1 MAAAAA
7 ATFNTNTNT
16 NTDGKSSLAHGFED
30 AANNQL
36 IPGENG
42 GALVANIDPLVAA
55 LNDLVRGITDDR
67 IRELVRN
74 MVARVK
80 ELSANNKEEA
90 LEYLQNIFKLIFHK
104 RCIHYHNPVEGQE
117 ESKKANISGEGEKRI
132 FFRLIIELYAYYP
145 AIINAIIL
153 TNIIPQ
159 YGCYKDYFQ
168 IWEMI
173 SKMGEEEQPKYN
185 NLIQAIC
192 SVILAEIQ
200 DIVDNK
206 KEPTLLFKWLP
217 SEKSR
222 FDKNCKLKFRMQ
234 EKSHSDKYCKLTD
247 HNSVSVL
254 AYFLFYQDVSNPITR
269 KKMYRK
275 LVSDMRQKLDFP
287 EIKMC
292 AKQFS
297 HIDYKRISS
306 RAWTIYSKAF
316 LNINKSG
323 GERSQEDDRRKGRE
337 NVVEFIDE
345 NAHRIT
351 GATLQPHELI
361 YNMVST
367 SDEHE
372 TEILIA
378 QYWNLRFENAI
389 QILVYVIS
397 LDKLGIPVSN
407 MIPKILPMS
416 DVSRS
421 MLGKPIE
428 VAISLG
434 IYFTDFSHYLIDVMK
449 NFVELIEAYIETGGY
464 EYKENIAYKSSANYR
479 KLVDDFIDDY
489 TNNSLPVDF
498 AKYTNRFYEIKAL
511 DKSKYLNNI
520 MMSFTDTPK
529 IIVFGDDMSL
539 KDKYNEIMKHTGYST
554 NFEAAF
560 DTYLRICVENRISD
574 NELQSILCITDGQ
587 MNEFDRSSVWKTCY
601 DNIIQKWRIKYG
613 YKNPPPMIFWNVRAN
628 TDGYQA
634 DADKEGVQLLAGF
647 SPSVIKGVLYGQFAD
662 TVLKTVLMDDGTV
675 EEVEVSAI
683 TPWDTLMGLLSADQY
698 TQISD
703 IVRRVVEESLLL
715 E

>member
-1 MAAAAA
+1 MAASD
-7 ATFNTNTNT
+7 NSIQSRL
-16 NTDGKSSLAHGFED
+16 GQGFENASKRD
-30 AANNQL
+30 L
-36 IPGENG
+36 IFGENG
-42 GALVANIDPLVAA
+42 GALIANNDPLVAA

-67 IRELVRN
+67 ICILVRN
-74 MVARVK
+74 MVERVK

-192 SVILAEIQ
+192 SVIVAEIQ
-200 DIVDNK
+200 DIGDN

-217 SEKSR
+217 SEKSH
-222 FDKNCKLKFRMQ
+222 FDKNCKLNGK
-234 EKSHSDKYCKLTD
+234 TA
-247 HNSVSVL
+247 VSVL
-254 AYFLFYQDVSNPITR
+254 AELLFYPTVSNGVRRT
-269 KKMYRK
+269 KMYRK
-275 LVSDMRQKLDFP
+275 LVSDMRKKLDFP

-292 AKQFS
+292 AQQFEK
-297 HIDYKRISS
+297 INYKRISS
-306 RAWTIYSKAF
+306 RAWTIYRKAF

-337 NVVEFIDE
+337 NMVEFIDE
-345 NAHRIT
+345 NAHLIK

-367 SDEHE
+367 SDEYE
-372 TEILIA
+372 TEILKA
-378 QYWNLRFENAI
+378 QYKSLRFENAI
-389 QILVYVIS
+389 QILLEAIS
-397 LDKLGIPVSN
+397 LDKLGIPVNN

-416 DVSRS
+416 DVSGS
-421 MLGKPIE
+421 MMWEGGTAIK

-434 IYFTDFSHYLIDVMK
+434 IYFIDFSHYLIDVMK
-449 NFVELIEAYIETGGY
+449 NFVDLIEAYIETDGY

-498 AKYTNRFYEIKAL
+498 AEYTNRFDEIKAL

-520 MMSFTDTPK
+520 MMSFTDEPK
-529 IIVFGDDMSL
+529 IFVFGDDMSL
-539 KDKYNEIMKHTGYST
+539 KDKYNKIMEHVGYGT

-560 DTYLRICVENRISD
+560 DTYLRICVENRITD
-574 NELQSILCITDGQ
+574 DELQSILCITDGQ

-601 DNIIQKWRIKYG
+601 DNIIQKWIKAG
-613 YKNPPPMIFWNVRAN
+613 YKKPPPMIFWNVRAN

-698 TQISD
+698 TQIGD
-703 IVRRVVEESLLL
+703 IVRSVSEESLVL

>member
-7 ATFNTNTNT
+7 FNTNT
-16 NTDGKSSLAHGFED
+16 NTDGKSALAQGFEYD
-30 AANNQL
+30 ANNQL

-153 TNIIPQ
+153 TDIIPQ
-159 YGCYKDYFQ
+159 YGCYLDYFK

-173 SKMGEEEQPKYN
+173 SEMGEEEQPKYN

-192 SVILAEIQ
+192 SVIVAEIQ

-217 SEKSR
+217 SEKSH
-222 FDKNCKLKFRMQ
+222 FDKNCKLNGKT
-234 EKSHSDKYCKLTD
+234 SVYILAKL
-247 HNSVSVL
+247 
-254 AYFLFYQDVSNPITR
+254 LFYPAVSNGVHR

-275 LVSDMRQKLDFP
+275 LVSDMRKKLDFP

-297 HIDYKRISS
+297 HIDYKQISS
-306 RAWTIYSKAF
+306 RAWTIYRKAF

-345 NAHRIT
+345 NAHLIK

-367 SDEHE
+367 IDEYE
-372 TEILIA
+372 TEILKA
-378 QYWNLRFENAI
+378 QYKSLRFENAI
-389 QILVYVIS
+389 QILVYVVS

-416 DVSRS
+416 DVSGS
-421 MLGKPIE
+421 MMLEGGI
-428 VAISLG
+428 AIRVSVSLG
-434 IYFTDFSHYLIDVMK
+434 IYFSDFSHYLIDVMK

-498 AKYTNRFYEIKAL
+498 AEYTKRFDEIKAL

-520 MMSFTDTPK
+520 MMSFTDEPK
-529 IIVFGDDMSL
+529 IFAFKDDMSL
-539 KDKYNEIMKHTGYST
+539 KDKYNEIMKHIGYRT

-560 DTYLRICVENRISD
+560 DAYLRICVENRITD
-574 NELQSILCITDGQ
+574 DELQSILCITDGQ

-601 DNIIQKWRIKYG
+601 DNIIQKWIKAG
-613 YKNPPPMIFWNVRAN
+613 YKKPPQMIFWNVRAN

-634 DADKEGVQLLAGF
+634 DADKEGIQLLAGF

-675 EEVEVSAI
+675 EEVEVSSI
-683 TPWDTLMGLLSADQY
+683 TPWDTLMGLLGADQY

-703 IVRRVVEESLLL
+703 IVRRVAEESLLL